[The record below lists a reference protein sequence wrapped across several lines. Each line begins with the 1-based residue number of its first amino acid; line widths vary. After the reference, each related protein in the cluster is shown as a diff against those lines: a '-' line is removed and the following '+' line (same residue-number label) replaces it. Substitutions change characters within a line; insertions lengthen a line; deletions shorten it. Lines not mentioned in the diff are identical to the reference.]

1 MPALRPVRTLNVTSS
16 VAYRSLAHLLHRT
29 ESSTVT
35 EKIEVCVTA
44 LVAETDAIRRL
55 EFRPIAGPLPAFSA
69 GAHIDLH
76 LPVGLSRSYSLLN
89 SQDERH
95 RYVIGVSLEPRW
107 FSLHP

>member
-1 MPALRPVRTLNVTSS
+1 M
-16 VAYRSLAHLLHRT
+16 
-29 ESSTVT
+29 T